1 MVSNLLPCYHF
12 LIHLVSVVYS
22 VFQNFAF
29 GINNKTIMRKKMM
42 TLLWMAMWAAMPV
55 LAQEHHDWEDASIV
69 SRGKLPY
76 HATLQLPSKEAECKE
91 IVSLDGQW
99 YFHWSKDPASRP
111 ADFYKSTFDVS
122 SWPTIHV
129 PGNWQLQGY
138 GKPIYTN
145 VKYPFKKD
153 APYVTGVPD
162 STYYSFD
169 HRNPVGSYVTFFDVP
184 QVSPY
189 GSIEDASYILHFGG
203 VKSAFY
209 VWVNGQKVGYSQ
221 NSMSPSEFDITPY
234 IIKGRNRLAVEV
246 YRWSDGSYLED
257 IDMWRLSGIFRPVQL
272 WVRPLVHIADY
283 HLQAQPCDNWRDGD
297 FIANVKVCNRGR
309 NAARN
314 IPVSVTIDGQR
325 FTQNVKHI
333 AAGDTLAVRFDG
345 HLSGVRLWTPHTPNL
360 YPVTLACDGEHF
372 ESHVGFKKVEII
384 GEVLKVNGQ
393 NVKLRGV
400 NRHDHHPR
408 TGRYCDPATY
418 EQDIALMKQCNIN
431 LLRVA
436 VYPSDPYLYELCD
449 RYGIF
454 VMDEA
459 NNESHDYGIGNH
471 TLGDDPAWRAAHVDR
486 AKSLVERDKNHPSVL
501 IWSLGNEASAGL
513 NPKAM
518 REAILSIDT
527 TRVIYYDS
535 DRSLSDIYDDS
546 YLTPE
551 NMRRVAQRVNN
562 RPFMMRE
569 YGHAMGN
576 SMGNLKDY
584 WDIIYADS
592 SICGAAV
599 WDWVDQGLEAVG
611 SSQSANPTY
620 LYGGD
625 FGDQPNNG
633 TFCINGMVAPD
644 RKPHPHYYEVQ
655 YVYQPIHFSMH
666 EGRIEK
672 KSMDPFVHVDDFDY
686 ILDTLQVGGERLIN
700 IKALLKHDTPWAK
713 RGFVVAHEQFV
724 EGQYAFPQ
732 SFGDISTN
740 GFTSPLLSGA
750 TSHGKVKAVK
760 VKRTAHG
767 VTILT
772 RHGQVEI
779 DSTGAITQ
787 ITAHGKQWLIAPL
800 EPHFWKPENDNQ
812 HAAKFAQRLAIWQ
825 SAAEERQLQAFHVS
839 QHKDVAEVTATF
851 TLPVAA
857 KLILVY
863 TIHSD
868 GTIKVDVDYQPQG
881 NVSDK
886 SLAEALKTMPKFGMR
901 MRLPADFSQ
910 VSWYGRG
917 PLENYPDRKLSQHV
931 GRYAMPLSDYEVE
944 YVNPQ
949 DNGNRCDVR
958 SFTLSSVTTQRKLT
972 ILGCQPLCIRA
983 WDYVEEELQAAHPN
997 EMHRGDG
1004 VTVNIDL
1011 NIHGVGGVDS
1021 WGARTLPQYTV
1032 DGRKPHHYSFFIIG
1046 N

>member
-1 MVSNLLPCYHF
+1 
-12 LIHLVSVVYS
+12 
-22 VFQNFAF
+22 
-29 GINNKTIMRKKMM
+29 
-42 TLLWMAMWAAMPV
+42 
-55 LAQEHHDWEDASIV
+55 
-69 SRGKLPY
+69 
-76 HATLQLPSKEAECKE
+76 
-91 IVSLDGQW
+91 
-99 YFHWSKDPASRP
+99 
-111 ADFYKSTFDVS
+111 
-122 SWPTIHV
+122 
-129 PGNWQLQGY
+129 
-138 GKPIYTN
+138 
-145 VKYPFKKD
+145 
-153 APYVTGVPD
+153 
-162 STYYSFD
+162 
-169 HRNPVGSYVTFFDVP
+169 
-184 QVSPY
+184 
-189 GSIEDASYILHFGG
+189 
-203 VKSAFY
+203 
-209 VWVNGQKVGYSQ
+209 
-221 NSMSPSEFDITPY
+221 
-234 IIKGRNRLAVEV
+234 
-246 YRWSDGSYLED
+246 
-257 IDMWRLSGIFRPVQL
+257 
-272 WVRPLVHIADY
+272 
-283 HLQAQPCDNWRDGD
+283 
-297 FIANVKVCNRGR
+297 
-309 NAARN
+309 
-314 IPVSVTIDGQR
+314 
-325 FTQNVKHI
+325 
-333 AAGDTLAVRFDG
+333 
-345 HLSGVRLWTPHTPNL
+345 
-360 YPVTLACDGEHF
+360 
-372 ESHVGFKKVEII
+372 
-384 GEVLKVNGQ
+384 
-393 NVKLRGV
+393 
-400 NRHDHHPR
+400 
-408 TGRYCDPATY
+408 
-418 EQDIALMKQCNIN
+418 MKQCNIN

-551 NMRRVAQRVNN
+551 NMRRVAQRINN

-599 WDWVDQGLEAVG
+599 WDWVDQGLEAVS

-732 SFGDISTN
+732 SFGDLSTN
-740 GFTSPLLSGA
+740 GFTSPLLSGS

-760 VKRTAHG
+760 VKHTAHG

-839 QHKDVAEVTATF
+839 RHKDVAEVTATF

-868 GTIKVDVDYQPQG
+868 GTIKVDADYQPQG

>member
-1 MVSNLLPCYHF
+1 
-12 LIHLVSVVYS
+12 
-22 VFQNFAF
+22 
-29 GINNKTIMRKKMM
+29 MRKKMM

-184 QVSPY
+184 QASPY

-283 HLQAQPCDNWRDGD
+283 HLQAQPCDNWKDGD
-297 FIANVKVCNRGR
+297 FVATVKVCNRGR

-333 AAGDTLAVRFDG
+333 AAGDTLAVRLDG

-471 TLGDDPAWRAAHVDR
+471 TLGDDPAWRTAHVDR
-486 AKSLVERDKNHPSVL
+486 AK
-501 IWSLGNEASAGL
+501 
-513 NPKAM
+513 
-518 REAILSIDT
+518 
-527 TRVIYYDS
+527 
-535 DRSLSDIYDDS
+535 
-546 YLTPE
+546 
-551 NMRRVAQRVNN
+551 
-562 RPFMMRE
+562 
-569 YGHAMGN
+569 
-576 SMGNLKDY
+576 
-584 WDIIYADS
+584 
-592 SICGAAV
+592 
-599 WDWVDQGLEAVG
+599 
-611 SSQSANPTY
+611 
-620 LYGGD
+620 
-625 FGDQPNNG
+625 
-633 TFCINGMVAPD
+633 
-644 RKPHPHYYEVQ
+644 
-655 YVYQPIHFSMH
+655 
-666 EGRIEK
+666 
-672 KSMDPFVHVDDFDY
+672 
-686 ILDTLQVGGERLIN
+686 
-700 IKALLKHDTPWAK
+700 
-713 RGFVVAHEQFV
+713 
-724 EGQYAFPQ
+724 
-732 SFGDISTN
+732 
-740 GFTSPLLSGA
+740 
-750 TSHGKVKAVK
+750 
-760 VKRTAHG
+760 
-767 VTILT
+767 
-772 RHGQVEI
+772 
-779 DSTGAITQ
+779 
-787 ITAHGKQWLIAPL
+787 
-800 EPHFWKPENDNQ
+800 
-812 HAAKFAQRLAIWQ
+812 
-825 SAAEERQLQAFHVS
+825 
-839 QHKDVAEVTATF
+839 
-851 TLPVAA
+851 
-857 KLILVY
+857 
-863 TIHSD
+863 
-868 GTIKVDVDYQPQG
+868 
-881 NVSDK
+881 
-886 SLAEALKTMPKFGMR
+886 
-901 MRLPADFSQ
+901 
-910 VSWYGRG
+910 
-917 PLENYPDRKLSQHV
+917 
-931 GRYAMPLSDYEVE
+931 
-944 YVNPQ
+944 
-949 DNGNRCDVR
+949 
-958 SFTLSSVTTQRKLT
+958 
-972 ILGCQPLCIRA
+972 
-983 WDYVEEELQAAHPN
+983 
-997 EMHRGDG
+997 
-1004 VTVNIDL
+1004 
-1011 NIHGVGGVDS
+1011 
-1021 WGARTLPQYTV
+1021 
-1032 DGRKPHHYSFFIIG
+1032 
-1046 N
+1046 

>member
-1 MVSNLLPCYHF
+1 M
-12 LIHLVSVVYS
+12 
-22 VFQNFAF
+22 
-29 GINNKTIMRKKMM
+29 
-42 TLLWMAMWAAMPV
+42 
-55 LAQEHHDWEDASIV
+55 
-69 SRGKLPY
+69 
-76 HATLQLPSKEAECKE
+76 
-91 IVSLDGQW
+91 
-99 YFHWSKDPASRP
+99 
-111 ADFYKSTFDVS
+111 
-122 SWPTIHV
+122 
-129 PGNWQLQGY
+129 
-138 GKPIYTN
+138 
-145 VKYPFKKD
+145 
-153 APYVTGVPD
+153 TGVPD

-283 HLQAQPCDNWRDGD
+283 DQQAQPCDNWKDGE
-297 FIANVKVCNRGR
+297 FVATVKVCNRGR

-314 IPVSVTIDGQR
+314 IPVSVTIDAQR

-372 ESHVGFKKVEII
+372 ESHVGFKKVGII
-384 GEVLKVNGQ
+384 GEVLKVNGEK
-393 NVKLRGV
+393 VMLRGV

-471 TLGDDPAWRAAHVDR
+471 TLGDDPAWRTAHVDR

-760 VKRTAHG
+760 VKHTAHG

-825 SAAEERQLQAFHVS
+825 SAAEERQLEAFHVS
-839 QHKDVAEVTATF
+839 KHKDVAEVTATF
-851 TLPVAA
+851 TLSVAA

-868 GTIKVDVDYQPQG
+868 GTIKVDADYQPQG

>member
-1 MVSNLLPCYHF
+1 
-12 LIHLVSVVYS
+12 
-22 VFQNFAF
+22 
-29 GINNKTIMRKKMM
+29 
-42 TLLWMAMWAAMPV
+42 
-55 LAQEHHDWEDASIV
+55 
-69 SRGKLPY
+69 
-76 HATLQLPSKEAECKE
+76 
-91 IVSLDGQW
+91 
-99 YFHWSKDPASRP
+99 
-111 ADFYKSTFDVS
+111 
-122 SWPTIHV
+122 
-129 PGNWQLQGY
+129 
-138 GKPIYTN
+138 
-145 VKYPFKKD
+145 
-153 APYVTGVPD
+153 
-162 STYYSFD
+162 
-169 HRNPVGSYVTFFDVP
+169 
-184 QVSPY
+184 
-189 GSIEDASYILHFGG
+189 
-203 VKSAFY
+203 
-209 VWVNGQKVGYSQ
+209 
-221 NSMSPSEFDITPY
+221 
-234 IIKGRNRLAVEV
+234 
-246 YRWSDGSYLED
+246 
-257 IDMWRLSGIFRPVQL
+257 
-272 WVRPLVHIADY
+272 
-283 HLQAQPCDNWRDGD
+283 
-297 FIANVKVCNRGR
+297 
-309 NAARN
+309 
-314 IPVSVTIDGQR
+314 
-325 FTQNVKHI
+325 
-333 AAGDTLAVRFDG
+333 
-345 HLSGVRLWTPHTPNL
+345 
-360 YPVTLACDGEHF
+360 
-372 ESHVGFKKVEII
+372 
-384 GEVLKVNGQ
+384 
-393 NVKLRGV
+393 
-400 NRHDHHPR
+400 
-408 TGRYCDPATY
+408 
-418 EQDIALMKQCNIN
+418 MKQCNIN

-471 TLGDDPAWRAAHVDR
+471 TLGDDPAWRTAHVDR

-825 SAAEERQLQAFHVS
+825 SAAEERQLEAFHVS
-839 QHKDVAEVTATF
+839 KHKDVAEVTATF

-868 GTIKVDVDYQPQG
+868 GTIKVDADYQPQG

>member
-1 MVSNLLPCYHF
+1 
-12 LIHLVSVVYS
+12 
-22 VFQNFAF
+22 
-29 GINNKTIMRKKMM
+29 
-42 TLLWMAMWAAMPV
+42 
-55 LAQEHHDWEDASIV
+55 
-69 SRGKLPY
+69 
-76 HATLQLPSKEAECKE
+76 
-91 IVSLDGQW
+91 
-99 YFHWSKDPASRP
+99 
-111 ADFYKSTFDVS
+111 
-122 SWPTIHV
+122 
-129 PGNWQLQGY
+129 
-138 GKPIYTN
+138 
-145 VKYPFKKD
+145 
-153 APYVTGVPD
+153 
-162 STYYSFD
+162 
-169 HRNPVGSYVTFFDVP
+169 
-184 QVSPY
+184 
-189 GSIEDASYILHFGG
+189 
-203 VKSAFY
+203 
-209 VWVNGQKVGYSQ
+209 
-221 NSMSPSEFDITPY
+221 
-234 IIKGRNRLAVEV
+234 
-246 YRWSDGSYLED
+246 
-257 IDMWRLSGIFRPVQL
+257 
-272 WVRPLVHIADY
+272 
-283 HLQAQPCDNWRDGD
+283 
-297 FIANVKVCNRGR
+297 
-309 NAARN
+309 
-314 IPVSVTIDGQR
+314 
-325 FTQNVKHI
+325 
-333 AAGDTLAVRFDG
+333 
-345 HLSGVRLWTPHTPNL
+345 
-360 YPVTLACDGEHF
+360 
-372 ESHVGFKKVEII
+372 
-384 GEVLKVNGQ
+384 
-393 NVKLRGV
+393 
-400 NRHDHHPR
+400 
-408 TGRYCDPATY
+408 
-418 EQDIALMKQCNIN
+418 MKQCNIN

-599 WDWVDQGLEAVG
+599 WDWVDQGLEAVR

-625 FGDQPNNG
+625 FGDQPNDG

-868 GTIKVDVDYQPQG
+868 GTIKVDADYQPQG

>member
-1 MVSNLLPCYHF
+1 
-12 LIHLVSVVYS
+12 
-22 VFQNFAF
+22 
-29 GINNKTIMRKKMM
+29 MRKKMM

-283 HLQAQPCDNWRDGD
+283 HLQAQPCDNWKDGD
-297 FIANVKVCNRGR
+297 FVATVKVCNRGR

-360 YPVTLACDGEHF
+360 YPVTLACDGEHL

-471 TLGDDPAWRAAHVDR
+471 TLGDDPAWRTAHVDR

-750 TSHGKVKAVK
+750 TSHGKVKAAK
-760 VKRTAHG
+760 VKHTAHG

-868 GTIKVDVDYQPQG
+868 GTIKVDADYQPQG